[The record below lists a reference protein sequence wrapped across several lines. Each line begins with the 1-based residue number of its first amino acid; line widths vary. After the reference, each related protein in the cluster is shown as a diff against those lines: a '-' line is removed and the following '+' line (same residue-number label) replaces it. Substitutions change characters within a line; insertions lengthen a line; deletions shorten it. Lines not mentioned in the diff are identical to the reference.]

1 MTRYRIIRRGLGNIG
16 GSPRSD
22 RHGVATCSAPKRRY
36 RDVLIGSAGVCLVYL
51 KGDGALI
58 ARRVATHHEHFMPQ
72 NLLHNQFE
80 ATESRD
86 WTKGPIVVVTIEPR
100 PHEIATQIASALNMI
115 EGAQLP
121 ELAASEITRPWRVNE
136 PVRSC

>member
-1 MTRYRIIRRGLGNIG
+1 VTRYRIIRRGLGDIG

-36 RDVLIGSAGVCLVYL
+36 RDVLIGNRAGVCLVYL

-72 NLLHNQFE
+72 NLLDNQFE
-80 ATESRD
+80 ALESRD
-86 WTKGPIVVVTIEPR
+86 WTKGTIVVTIEPQ
-100 PHEIATQIASALNMI
+100 PHEIVSKLYQ
-115 EGAQLP
+115 
-121 ELAASEITRPWRVNE
+121 R
-136 PVRSC
+136 